1 MPLNLLAIDVGKYS
15 FHVFGIDEDGLVISR
30 KVIVRSWWTP

>member
-15 FHVFGIDEDGLVISR
+15 FHVFGIDEDGLVDF
-30 KVIVRSWWTP
+30 TQG